1 MSNGYNAYSIASGLV
16 DSTENIWQAEQ
27 ARKMQEFELA
37 QQKGELESE
46 FKEDI
51 ISSQRERERI
61 LQQQKKGSFF
71 DKVLPLAG
79 MFAGPVG
86 SAVIGG
92 LHGMY
97 KTKEQSKHALAQI
110 DKAGDAGIDM
120 EKWGNIYLGNQARD
134 IKGARD
140 LQLDSLKRDAQVS
153 GMDLLGTG
161 LAGGMSGYAMGKIGE
176 GVKEAFGPLKEMGG
190 GDLLDLA
197 GSGQIDITDIVGGG
211 KAPGG
216 FIEKLMEG
224 LGGTD
229 LSTMIG
235 EDKMPQF
242 QNLLMILKQM
252 QGDT

>member
-1 MSNGYNAYSIASGLV
+1 MV

-46 FKEDI
+46 FKDDI
-51 ISSQRERERI
+51 ISSQRETERI
-61 LQQQKKGSFF
+61 LQKQKKGNFF
-71 DKVLPLAG
+71 DKMLPIAS
-79 MFAGPVG
+79 MFGGPLTSSIV
-86 SAVIGG
+86 GG
-92 LHGMY
+92 LHEMY

-120 EKWGNIYLGNQARD
+120 EKWGNIYLKNQAKD
-134 IKGARD
+134 VKGARD

-176 GVKEAFGPLKEMGG
+176 GITGAFKGADLDALNMPGPLPEGVG
-190 GDLLDLA
+190 RQGFPFLEPFN
-197 GSGQIDITDIVGGG
+197 IDPSTFQD
-211 KAPGG
+211 KG

-229 LSTMIG
+229 LSTIIG

-252 QGDT
+252 QGDK